1 MEGST
6 ATRRI
11 TATTMA
17 EAFRDTV
24 ERVPDRVAVRTR
36 DDSVSLTW
44 KELAQR
50 VDALAGGLAKLG
62 VKRGDTVAL
71 MFGNRPEF
79 HLADLAVMTLGA
91 TPFSI
96 YQTYTAGQIQYIVS
110 DAGAKVAII
119 EEQFREVFLEA
130 RKDLPELESV
140 IVVDG
145 DGSGDTLTL
154 EEVEASNPDFDA
166 EAAWRA
172 VRARRHP
179 HPDLHLGDDRAA
191 QGRRAHPPQPAV
203 GRRDRR
209 GDHRLP

>member
-6 ATRRI
+6 ATRQL

-24 ERVPDRVAVRTR
+24 DRVPDRVALRTK
-36 DDSVSLTW
+36 DDAVSLTW
-44 KELAQR
+44 GRLRDR

-62 VKRGDTVAL
+62 VQRGDTVAL

-96 YQTYTAGQIQYIVS
+96 YPTYTPDQIQYVVS
-110 DAGAKVAII
+110 DAGAKVAIV
-119 EEQFREVFLEA
+119 EGSFADTFLKAREGLPDLEH
-130 RKDLPELESV
+130 L

-145 DGSGDTLTL
+145 GDQGEETLSL
-154 EEVEASNPDFDA
+154 EEVEGSNPDFDA
-166 EAAWRA
+166 EEAWRA
-172 VRARRHP
+172 VE
-179 HPDLHLGDDRAA
+179 PDDILTLIYTSGTTGPPKGVELTHHNLLAA
-191 QGRRAHPPQPAV
+191 IGTI
-203 GRRDRR
+203 
-209 GDHRLP
+209 